1 MSDSQNANNQNEMN
15 KIKAK
20 IMYDELVVKYS
31 YIKDMDSEE
40 NIIKK
45 IIELNFD
52 ENIIKDYYIV
62 LNLYNELDDEY
73 GFSAFIERDAML
85 DKIRELHCDKN
96 LIAEWI
102 ENTLLNV

>member
-1 MSDSQNANNQNEMN
+1 
-15 KIKAK
+15 
-20 IMYDELVVKYS
+20 
-31 YIKDMDSEE
+31 MDSEE

-62 LNLYNELDDEY
+62 LNLYNELDVEY